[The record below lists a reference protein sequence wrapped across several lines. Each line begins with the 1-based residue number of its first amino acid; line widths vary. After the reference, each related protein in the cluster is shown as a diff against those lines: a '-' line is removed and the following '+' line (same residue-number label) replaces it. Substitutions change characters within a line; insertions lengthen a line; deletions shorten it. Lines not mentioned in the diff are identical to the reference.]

1 MDNLDSSVI
10 GQFIFYMIALIFSL
24 SVHESAHAWT
34 SNYFG
39 DDLARLQ
46 GRISLNPAVHVDPI
60 GTLLFP
66 AIAFFTHAPLIGW
79 AKPTPVNPLRWR
91 NKRVANF
98 WVSIAGVI
106 CNFIIAIVAGII
118 IRTLLAANLIYIAGG
133 QDFFKPTSN
142 SLIME
147 GGVKLLTT
155 FFILN
160 VALGVFNLIPI
171 PPLDGSHLLYH
182 FLPPAAGA
190 RYRAIGQFGF
200 IPLFVLMI
208 FFGPVLSFLLSPVS
222 WGFAHLYNLVYP
234 FGIGDLWDF
243 TRG

>member
-1 MDNLDSSVI
+1 MGNIDGSVI
-10 GQFIFYMIALIFSL
+10 GEFLLFMVALIFSL
-24 SVHESAHAWT
+24 SVHESAHAWM

-46 GRISLNPAVHVDPI
+46 GRISLNPVAHVDPI

-66 AIAFFTHAPLIGW
+66 ALAYFTGAPLIGW

-118 IRTLLAANLIYIAGG
+118 IRILYSSGVIEIGDGALVPAGTSSRIAVGAVELLWV
-133 QDFFKPTSN
+133 FFR
-142 SLIME
+142 
-147 GGVKLLTT
+147 
-155 FFILN
+155 LN

-171 PPLDGSHLLYH
+171 PPLDGSKVLQSILPESFESGFEALERFGYILLIVAM
-182 FLPPAAGA
+182 FTGVFRIIFGVVMPLAIRLLFIGAG
-190 RYRAIGQFGF
+190 Y
-200 IPLFVLMI
+200 
-208 FFGPVLSFLLSPVS
+208 
-222 WGFAHLYNLVYP
+222 
-234 FGIGDLWDF
+234 
-243 TRG
+243 